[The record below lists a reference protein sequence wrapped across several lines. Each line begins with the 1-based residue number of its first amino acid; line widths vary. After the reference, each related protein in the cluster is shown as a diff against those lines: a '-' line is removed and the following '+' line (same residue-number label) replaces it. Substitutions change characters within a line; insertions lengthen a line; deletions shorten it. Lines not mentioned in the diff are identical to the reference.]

1 MSFSPFLSPATF
13 SLFISLSLAVAVIF
27 SLCMCVWGGSNV
39 RADVGTSI
47 HRVVVEE
54 QGQSSLYWCK
64 WTSVPQQLM
73 RAEEMQSSACPAMC
87 WKGRRLSC
95 RGERA
100 PRQRDAETGR
110 GRGKIWTS
118 GEKPEASGSH
128 AFFFNLLVRWGPI
141 FKVFRVW
148 MNQNGISLVCTF
160 RIWKKIIFPEYEGEQ
175 GL

>member
-1 MSFSPFLSPATF
+1 MAPNTVRGNHS
-13 SLFISLSLAVAVIF
+13 SLSLASGNLLALITSHSLLLSLWHFLF
-27 SLCMCVWGGSNV
+27 SLSVTCHFLSVYLFVLGCGSYFFFVYVCVWGGSNV
-39 RADVGTSI
+39 CADVCTSI
-47 HRVVVEE
+47 HRAVVEE

-128 AFFFNLLVRWGPI
+128 AFFF
-141 FKVFRVW
+141 
-148 MNQNGISLVCTF
+148 
-160 RIWKKIIFPEYEGEQ
+160 
-175 GL
+175 